1 MHTHDPLW
9 RADISPF
16 HFKTVF
22 SGMGLD
28 IEKQSEEEIFPSL
41 LQLRHIKCIVSST
54 YTPSRHLLATRKAGV
69 NGTGSKETS
78 GQRRSLT
85 EKTVSGLIASS
96 HKLLSPFSMGEKTK
110 FKRNAEER
118 MDKICVC
125 GGEGFAMAACVDD
138 STVNW
143 DIMRTTY
150 PNVSI
155 SN

>member
-1 MHTHDPLW
+1 M
-9 RADISPF
+9 IPF
-16 HFKTVF
+16 
-22 SGMGLD
+22 GGLTYLPS
-28 IEKQSEEEIFPSL
+28 ILRLYFQGWGWILRNSQKRRFFPSL

-54 YTPSRHLLATRKAGV
+54 CTPSRHLLATRKAGV

-110 FKRNAEER
+110 FKRHAEER

-125 GGEGFAMAACVDD
+125 GGEGFAMATCVDD